1 MDLSSPYKAVVPTVE
16 GAVLTALAATT
27 RPLTGREI
35 ARLTERSEAGA
46 RRALRRLVEHGIV
59 LADEAGKATLHRLN
73 RDHLAAPAVETLAGM
88 RTELVRRLRSAIEGW
103 VIKPVYASLFGSA
116 ARGDGDTDSDID
128 VLVVRPAEIPDSDDL
143 WNNQVAELGVLV
155 LRWTG
160 NHAAIAV
167 LPLADAERLETERPP
182 IAEALSSEAV
192 PIWGDTP

>member
-88 RTELVRRLRSAIEGW
+88 RTELVRRLRSAVEGW
-103 VIKPVYASLFGSA
+103 AIKPVYASLFGSA

-167 LPLADAERLETERPP
+167 LPLADAERLEIERPP

>member
-16 GAVLTALAATT
+16 GAVLTVLAATT
-27 RPLTGREI
+27 RPLTGREA

>member
-16 GAVLTALAATT
+16 GAVLTVLAATT
-27 RPLTGREI
+27 RPLTGREV

-167 LPLADAERLETERPP
+167 LPLADAERLEIERPP

>member
-16 GAVLTALAATT
+16 GAVLTVLAATT
-27 RPLTGREI
+27 RPLTGREV